1 MQEIRKKKKGAK
13 YKYLDLKK
21 DNWSKIYSFTA
32 LRKIQENKRG
42 WGKRIY
48 SNNSNKHVLFLK
60 FKENFKSSSSKTL

>member
-42 WGKRIY
+42 VGE
-48 SNNSNKHVLFLK
+48 
-60 FKENFKSSSSKTL
+60 ENIQ